1 VPDFDPQKVL
11 IDWKESHGFTI
22 ADAQAGVSVMGA
34 TGSGKTSGPGAL
46 LARAYLKNGFGGLVL
61 CAKPEFSRLFK
72 QNATI
77 PIPEHAQIRRQPY
90 SHHRCAKPDQPS
102 A

>member
-72 QNATI
+72 QNQRSR
-77 PIPEHAQIRRQPY
+77 QITW
-90 SHHRCAKPDQPS
+90 PS
-102 A
+102 SVPLSLPLSGSAPRGSGN